1 MHDGAAYE
9 PARRLLTRTETAD
22 RLAVS
27 LRVVDRLIG
36 EGELRC
42 MRIGRSVRV
51 DPRDLA
57 AFIGRQRGAAVNDHD
72 PEVSRVAEEAGGHVT
87 RRKA

>member
-1 MHDGAAYE
+1 MHDAAAYE
-9 PARRLLTRTETAD
+9 PARRLLTRPETAH

-42 MRIGRSVRV
+42 TRIGRSVRI

-57 AFIGRQRGAAVNDHD
+57 AFVARQRGADVNDHD
-72 PEVSRVAEEAGGHVT
+72 PGVSRVAEEMGGYVT
-87 RRKA
+87 QRKA